1 VVESGLKRI
10 CFYTSDYGYGHAAR
24 DIAVIRGICK
34 QLDAQIYVKT
44 DVPFEFMKHS
54 LPSAR
59 VIRRRNDVG
68 LSMCGDSSVADAIK
82 TGQAVDE
89 WVRTWKSFILEEK
102 SFCLAMGID
111 LILSDI
117 VPQAFLVAQEL
128 GVPGIGISNFTWHY
142 IFSNLLGETESVGRL
157 EEAYRAGESA
167 LVLPFNEEM
176 GLFRSRKKINL
187 VSREITRPRASLRME
202 CGIPESDLVVYLGL
216 GKSLGSAFLRHLKG
230 IDAPGIRFLVS
241 SGVEVPQR
249 NVIHIPYDENETQN
263 YIAMCDLV
271 VSKAGYST
279 ASEAINARVP
289 MFVFRRAGYKEDELI
304 VRSVE
309 SMGIGREISG
319 EQFLNSE
326 WIEEMDNLEQYRL
339 KYDGL
344 EARFRDDGL
353 TEVVD
358 AIGEAVL

>member
-24 DIAVIRGICK
+24 DIAVIRSICK
-34 QLDAQIYVKT
+34 QLDVKVYVKT
-44 DVPFEFMKHS
+44 DVPYEFMKHS

-68 LSMCGDSSVADAIK
+68 LTMCGNSSVADATK
-82 TGQAVDE
+82 TCQAVDE
-89 WVRTWKSFILEEK
+89 WVGTWESYILEEK
-102 SFCLAMGID
+102 SFCESKGID

-142 IFSNLLGETESVGRL
+142 IFSNLLGETESVKRL
-157 EEAYRAGESA
+157 EEAYRSGKSA

-176 GLFRSRKKINL
+176 GLFRSRKKISL

-202 CGIPESDLVVYLGL
+202 LGIQESDIVVYLGL
-216 GKSLGSAFLRHLKG
+216 GKSLGYAFLRHLKD

-241 SGVEVPQR
+241 SGVELPHR
-249 NVIHIPYDENETQN
+249 NVIHIPDGENETQN

-279 ASEAINARVP
+279 ASEAIKARVP
-289 MFVFRRAGYKEDELI
+289 MFLFRRAGYAEDELI
-304 VRSVE
+304 VRGVE
-309 SMGIGREISG
+309 SMGIGKGISG
-319 EQFLNSE
+319 EKFLNSE
-326 WIEEMDNLEQYRL
+326 WIEELDDLEGYQR
-339 KYDGL
+339 KFDGL

-358 AIGEAVL
+358 AIGEALL